1 MHSKFVVVVV
11 VVVVSMLK
19 CLVSWV
25 KVIRKGW
32 LSVNNPGFM
41 KVGMSKEYWFVLTGK
56 LKQNALWRHIV
67 AGFEVRER
75 AIYTKNLVSA
85 ILIFTIGLA

>member
-1 MHSKFVVVVV
+1 
-11 VVVVSMLK
+11 MLK
-19 CLVSWV
+19 CLVVSWV

-56 LKQNALWRHIV
+56 FKLHVHWLHIV

-75 AIYTKNLVSA
+75 AIYTKNLVSV
-85 ILIFTIGLA
+85 ILIFTVGLA